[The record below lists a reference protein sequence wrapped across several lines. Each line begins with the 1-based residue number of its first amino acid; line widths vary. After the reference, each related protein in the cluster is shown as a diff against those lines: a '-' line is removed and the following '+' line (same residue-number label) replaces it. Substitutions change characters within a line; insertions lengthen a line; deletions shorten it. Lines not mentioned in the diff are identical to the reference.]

1 MIETFNDLD
10 CDVLLVTETRRKE
23 KEELWKTPDGHMFMG
38 SGWQGGRRGVA
49 VILHRRLAKSFKGFY
64 PVSEQACAVD
74 LDIRGAKLRLIAA
87 YLPDSSYDDA
97 EVEETYYQ
105 LGNLCNKARQTER
118 SIILGG
124 DLNAVIG
131 NRRPG
136 DEKVIGPFGSGT
148 RNA

>member
-1 MIETFNDLD
+1 
-10 CDVLLVTETRRKE
+10 
-23 KEELWKTPDGHMFMG
+23 MFIG

-64 PVSEQACAVD
+64 PVSERACTVD

-105 LGNLCNKARQTER
+105 LGNLCNKTTDGEEHH
-118 SIILGG
+118 LG
-124 DLNAVIG
+124 
-131 NRRPG
+131 R
-136 DEKVIGPFGSGT
+136 
-148 RNA
+148 